1 MVHDFS
7 IKHAARVIC
16 KEDKVKTSIRKS
28 VKIGNNVFIGA
39 ETMILPGTVICDNC
53 IVCGGTVIKGKT
65 DPNGIY
71 AGNPAKRIGCFET
84 FEKKYID

>member
-1 MVHDFS
+1 M
-7 IKHAARVIC
+7 K
-16 KEDKVKTSIRKS
+16 
-28 VKIGNNVFIGA
+28 
-39 ETMILPGTVICDNC
+39 TMILPGTVICDNC

-71 AGNPAKRIGCFET
+71 AGNPAKRIGCVET

>member
-1 MVHDFS
+1 MILVLNTQLELFV
-7 IKHAARVIC
+7 K
-16 KEDKVKTSIRKS
+16 KVKTSIRKS

-71 AGNPAKRIGCFET
+71 AGNPAKRIGCVET

>member
-39 ETMILPGTVICDNC
+39 ETMILPGT
-53 IVCGGTVIKGKT
+53 

-71 AGNPAKRIGCFET
+71 AGNPAKRIGCVET